1 MATRPADVYL
11 ITNCVHSREKQREGK
26 KTVYTGYYSTLT
38 FHLIFVVCLIFL
50 HEDKR
55 DVD

>member
-1 MATRPADVYL
+1 MATRPAEVYL

-26 KTVYTGYYSTLT
+26 KTVYTGCYSTLT

-50 HEDKR
+50 HKDKR
-55 DVD
+55 DVY